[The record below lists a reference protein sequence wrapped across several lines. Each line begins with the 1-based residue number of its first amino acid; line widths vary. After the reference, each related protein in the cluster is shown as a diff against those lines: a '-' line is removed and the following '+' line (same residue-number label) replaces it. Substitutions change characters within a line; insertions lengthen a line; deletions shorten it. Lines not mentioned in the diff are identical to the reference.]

1 MSERQ
6 LPSTIDYSRV
16 LPMSIPALAKRHK
29 FYPQNGTTFSF
40 VGTDEIRIQVSSQNA
55 LLDAAH
61 GYLEFELR
69 NTTAAPGALNFGPDL
84 GGSMNYFRRAA
95 VEQGGKILSEVHEV
109 NRLYAAVLN
118 PCQLAS
124 SGKASDGI
132 RGSQRAYNGVLAAS
146 NVPAAPGLAGD
157 NYICASHNTDAYF
170 AAGFAHRFT
179 MPVTSGLFGQDK
191 LIPLPLVNP
200 NEPITIVLNL
210 ANPQMAGCWSGAGV
224 AAGDLEILN
233 VCYTAQ
239 LIEVGRDVI
248 EQFRGVQDQMGG
260 QLVLSGQDWET
271 SSEPVEGGAALGQ
284 ANLRLPVRKRSIK
297 SVFWIAQSNDYANTG
312 GIGAAETYSTSF
324 CGSMNIASWNLKFGS
339 VVFPSVP
346 IQAWGDTAVPA
357 VGVFRRGECAMNLAA
372 AFGTLGW
379 QNPTGTLS
387 TLTYGTD
394 AGVLASGDNGV
405 GGAPLVP
412 IGGSTQAV
420 CPFGVSTEAY
430 SRAITESGQDTET
443 MSQETYLQLNWDN
456 GVTPG
461 AEDKLVHMWV
471 LFDQHYFFNRD
482 GSITFS
488 N

>member
-40 VGTDEIRIQVSSQNA
+40 IGTDEIRIQVSSQNA

-69 NTTAAPGALNFGPDL
+69 NTTAAPGALNFGPDS
-84 GGSMNYFRRAA
+84 GGAMNYFRRCA

-124 SGKASDGI
+124 SGCASDGI
-132 RGSQRAYNGVLAAS
+132 RGSRRAYNSVLAAS
-146 NVPAAPGLAGD
+146 NVPAAPGLLAD
-157 NYICASHNTDAYF
+157 SYICANHNTNAYF
-170 AAGFAHRFT
+170 AAGAAHRFT

-191 LIPLPLVNP
+191 LVPLPLVNP
-200 NEPITIVLNL
+200 NEPLTIVLNL

-297 SVFWIAQSNDYANTG
+297 SVFWIAQSNNYANTG
-312 GIGAAETYSTSF
+312 GIGADETYSTSF

-405 GGAPLVP
+405 GGAPLV
-412 IGGSTQAV
+412 GVGSSTIAV

-461 AEDKLVHMWV
+461 AEDKMVHMWV
-471 LFDQHYFFNRD
+471 LYDQHYYFNRD

>member
-29 FYPQNGTTFSF
+29 FYPQNVATFSF
-40 VGTDEIRIQVSSQNA
+40 QGTDEIRIQVSSANA

-84 GGSMNYFRRAA
+84 GGSMNYFRRCA
-95 VEQGGKILSEVHEV
+95 VEQGGKILSEVHDA

-124 SGKASDGI
+124 SGKSSDGI

-146 NVPAAPGLAGD
+146 NAPAAAGLTGD
-157 NYICASHNTDAYF
+157 NFICASHNTDAYF
-170 AAGFAHRFT
+170 AAGFGHRFT

-191 LIPLPLVNP
+191 LIPLPHVNP
-200 NEPITIVLNL
+200 NEPLTIVLNL
-210 ANPQMAGCWSGAGV
+210 ANPNMAGCWSGPGV
-224 AAGDLEILN
+224 VAGDLEIMN

-248 EQFRGVQDQMGG
+248 DQFRGVQDQMGG
-260 QLVLSGQDWET
+260 QLVLSGQDWEGST
-271 SSEPVEGGAALGQ
+271 EPVAGGAALGQ
-284 ANLRLPVRKRSIK
+284 VNLRLPVRKRSIK
-297 SVFWIAQSNDYANTG
+297 SVFWIAQSNDYGNTG
-312 GIGAAETYSTSF
+312 GLGADEVYSTSF

-346 IQAWGDTAVPA
+346 IQCWGDTADPA

-394 AGVLASGDNGV
+394 AGVLASGDNGN
-405 GGAPLVP
+405 GGPLVP
-412 IGGSTQAV
+412 IGGGTQAV

-461 AEDKLVHMWV
+461 AEDKLVYMWV
-471 LFDQHYFFNRD
+471 LFDQHYYFNKD
-482 GSITFS
+482 GSVTFS